1 MFATPKK
8 VDIQNRI
15 LAALPHEELARLLP
29 HLTSVQLE
37 KGEVVYFTGD
47 QIRHVY
53 FPSDGVLSLR
63 CTCESGSTIEVAML
77 GKEGIVGLP
86 VILKNN
92 LMHYEVT
99 AQTKAE
105 AFRIRAEQVQE
116 EFNKGNMLQEV
127 MLRYLNMLIVEISQ
141 LSVCYRFHTLE
152 KALCRW
158 FLIMQDRLSSSSLNV
173 TQENI
178 SHALGAPRT
187 GVTMAAG
194 ALQRAGLIRYSRGKI
209 LILDRAG
216 LEANSCECFRI
227 VHNQLNHFLKDI
239 S

>member
-1 MFATPKK
+1 MLATSKE
-8 VDIQNRI
+8 VYIQNRI
-15 LAALPHEELARLLP
+15 LAALPHEELARILP
-29 HLTSVQLE
+29 HIVSVQLE
-37 KGEVVYFTGD
+37 AGEVVYLPGD
-47 QIRHVY
+47 QIRYVY

-63 CTCESGSTIEVAML
+63 CTCESGSTVEVAML
-77 GKEGIVGLP
+77 GNEGIVGLP

-92 LMHYEVT
+92 LMPYEVT
-99 AQTKAE
+99 AQIRTQ

-116 EFNKGNMLQEV
+116 EFNKGNVLQEV
-127 MLRYLNMLIVEISQ
+127 MLQYLNMLIAEISQ
-141 LSVCYRFHTLE
+141 SAVCYRFHTLE
-152 KALCRW
+152 QALSRW
-158 FLIMQDRLSSSSLNV
+158 LLITQDRLSSSSLNV

-209 LILDRAG
+209 VILDRER

-227 VHNQLNHFLKDI
+227 VHDQLDHFLKDY